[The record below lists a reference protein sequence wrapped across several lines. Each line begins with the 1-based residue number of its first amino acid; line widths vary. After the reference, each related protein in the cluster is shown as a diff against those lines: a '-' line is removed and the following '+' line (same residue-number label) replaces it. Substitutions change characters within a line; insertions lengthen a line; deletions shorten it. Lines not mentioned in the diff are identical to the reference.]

1 MRVDDF
7 AATLDA
13 ARAGDE
19 KAFSSLFRAYN
30 SMLLRYLRVIAG
42 GEAAEDLSS
51 DTWLDVVRGLGRFDG
66 DEAGFRGWLFTIARR
81 RHLDWRR
88 RQGRRPVT
96 VGDDALDH
104 IATGIDPAAMF
115 DDVAGTEA
123 ALQLV
128 ATLPAEQ
135 AEVVALRAI
144 AGLDVAEVA
153 MIVGKTSGAV
163 RVLAHR
169 GLHRLAGNLGANVPP
184 LEV

>member
-1 MRVDDF
+1 M
-7 AATLDA
+7 LNA

-19 KAFSSLFRAYN
+19 KAFGALFRAYN
-30 SMLLRYLRVIAG
+30 AMLLRYLRVLAG
-42 GEAAEDLSS
+42 PEVADDLSS
-51 DTWLDVVRGLGRFDG
+51 ETWLDVVRGLRRFDG

-88 RQGRRPVT
+88 KQGRRPVT
-96 VGDDALDH
+96 VGDEALDH
-104 IATGIDPAAMF
+104 IATGVDPAVTLDA
-115 DDVAGTEA
+115 VAATEA

-128 ATLPAEQ
+128 ATLPPEQ

-153 MIVGKTSGAV
+153 AVVGKSNGAV

-169 GLHRLAGNLGANVPP
+169 GLHRLAGTLGANVPP

>member
-7 AATLDA
+7 DATLNA

-19 KAFSSLFRAYN
+19 KAFGTLFRAYN
-30 SMLLRYLRVIAG
+30 AMLLRYLRVIAG
-42 GEAAEDLSS
+42 SEAADDLSS
-51 DTWLDVVRGLGRFDG
+51 DTWLDVVRGLGRFAG

-88 RQGRRPVT
+88 KQGRRPIT
-96 VGDDALDH
+96 VGDEALEH
-104 IATGIDPAAMF
+104 IATGADPAVSL
-115 DDVAGTEA
+115 DDLVATEA
-123 ALQLV
+123 ALALV
-128 ATLPAEQ
+128 ATLPPEQ

-144 AGLDVAEVA
+144 AGLEVAEVA
-153 MIVGKTSGAV
+153 AVVGKTNGAV

-169 GLHRLAGNLGANVPP
+169 GLHRLAGTLGANVPP